1 MSGRWK
7 YIEAPRPELY
17 DIESDPSEKVN
28 RIALEPAVAS
38 RMRSRLQGMLGPSGS
53 LPRPDEPDEEANEQR
68 QRLASLGYLPGAA
81 GGGEPPGKLA
91 LDPKDAIGLVSKDR
105 DPDVE
110 AWVTVGGG
118 LLVSLADRLG
128 GLLDDAE
135 LTAISRQR
143 QRWLFGEG

>member
-1 MSGRWK
+1 MGGFIR
-7 YIEAPRPELY
+7 
-17 DIESDPSEKVN
+17 
-28 RIALEPAVAS
+28 
-38 RMRSRLQGMLGPSGS
+38 
-53 LPRPDEPDEEANEQR
+53 R
-68 QRLASLGYLPGAA
+68 QMQEVHDFLADGIRRGQ
-81 GGGEPPGKLA
+81 
-91 LDPKDAIGLVSKDR
+91 AIGLVSKDR